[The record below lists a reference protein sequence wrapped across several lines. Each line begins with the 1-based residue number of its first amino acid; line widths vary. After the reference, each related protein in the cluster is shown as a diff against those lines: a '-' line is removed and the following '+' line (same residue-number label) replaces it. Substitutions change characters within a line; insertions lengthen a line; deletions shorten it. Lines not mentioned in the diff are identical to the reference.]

1 MNHLPLVSV
10 IIPTYN
16 SQNSVCR
23 AIDSCLN
30 QTYKDIEIIVIDD
43 GSTDNTKEILQ
54 KYSDEPRLKYAYQ
67 ENQERSA
74 ARNHGLN
81 IAKGDFIQFLDSDDV
96 IYKDKLEKQVDF
108 LYHNQTYIMVYC
120 GSEYKDENNKVI
132 STLEKK
138 YQGKIQKKLLRGNFM
153 TIHSPLIRK
162 NNIRFS
168 QELNM
173 LEDWEYWILSI
184 KDESVGYLDEI
195 LCAVYINTQNTNKY
209 ILSMLKGCIIL
220 YNRLLDNDDFSH
232 LRLLLVSQKIKIYL
246 RILKYS
252 IFKLIDSLK
261 TIDKNEN
268 LNE

>member
-1 MNHLPLVSV
+1 MVSI

-16 SQNSVCR
+16 SQNSICR

-54 KYSDEPRLKYAYQ
+54 KYSDEPRLKYIYQ
-67 ENQERSA
+67 ENQERSV
-74 ARNHGLN
+74 ARNNGLN
-81 IAKGDFIQFLDSDDV
+81 IAKGDLIQFLDSDDV
-96 IYKDKLEKQVDF
+96 IHTNKLEKQVNF
-108 LYHNQTYIMVYC
+108 LYYNQTHVMVYC
-120 GSEYKDENNKVI
+120 GSEYKDENDKVI

-138 YQGKIQKKLLRGNFM
+138 YEGNIQKKLLRGNFM

-173 LEDWEYWILSI
+173 LEDWEYWILFI

-195 LCAVYINTQNTNKY
+195 LCTVYINTQDTKKY
-209 ILSMLKGCIIL
+209 ILNMLKGCIVV
-220 YNRLLDNDDFSH
+220 YNRLLNNNDFKH
-232 LRLLLVSQKIKIYL
+232 YRLLFIMQKLKIYL
-246 RILKYS
+246 RILKHN
-252 IFKLIDSLK
+252 IFKS
-261 TIDKNEN
+261 
-268 LNE
+268 